1 MKKNERAVIVELNRF
16 MDCYTPEIAS
26 LAKESFERLRR
37 LVPGAHI
44 LIYDNYNALVVG
56 FGPGDKASEAIMSI
70 ALYPRWIS
78 LFFLQGSG
86 LTDPDGLLKGT
97 GGQVRHLILRNSQ
110 TLEEPAVIALIDEAL
125 KRAKKTIDPSS
136 DGIVEVRSISEN
148 QRPRRPVS
156 GKK

>member
-16 MDCYTPEIAS
+16 MDRYAPEIAS

-56 FGPGDKASEAIMSI
+56 FGPGDKASEAILSI

-86 LTDPDGLLKGT
+86 LPDPEGLLKGT
-97 GGQVRHLILRNSQ
+97 GSQVRHLILRNSQ

-125 KRAKKTIDPSS
+125 KRAKKPINPSS